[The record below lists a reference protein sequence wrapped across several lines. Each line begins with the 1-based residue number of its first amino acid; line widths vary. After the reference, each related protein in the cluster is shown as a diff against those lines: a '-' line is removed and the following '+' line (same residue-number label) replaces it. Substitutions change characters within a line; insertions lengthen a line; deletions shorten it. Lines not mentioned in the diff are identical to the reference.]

1 MPVITALE
9 RQRQED
15 DKFEG
20 TMEYRERRCFK
31 NDVGKT
37 GFEFTDP
44 LPTASRVPKL
54 KVVSTTRPV
63 LVCFLRQGL
72 TCLRLA
78 STSQCSEG

>member
-20 TMEYRERRCFK
+20 TMEYRERLCFK
-31 NDVGKT
+31 NDVDKT

-44 LPTASRVPKL
+44 LPTASRVPEL
-54 KVVSTTRPV
+54 KVVSTTR
-63 LVCFLRQGL
+63 LVIVCISRQRL